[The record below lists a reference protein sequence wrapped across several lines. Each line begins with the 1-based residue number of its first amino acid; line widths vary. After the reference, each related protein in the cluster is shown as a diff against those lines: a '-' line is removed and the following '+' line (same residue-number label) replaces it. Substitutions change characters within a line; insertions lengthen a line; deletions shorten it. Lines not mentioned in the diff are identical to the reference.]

1 MENSG
6 QNILNNSTNEKQSK
20 EKPILLS
27 QIITNELPPSNNNK
41 KEITHAL
48 PLLED
53 MIKSNY
59 NTQTNQS
66 EKSRRNSV
74 IKKEVAKEE
83 ENNKDNLII
92 TQERKSNIK
101 RKERKNQTINMVRKP
116 RKDDELGG
124 TIKVTGK
131 ISAKL
136 ETLIQRLGQNSVN
149 GNVSSTRI
157 ENKYVMGAKIKAA
170 LEKFNKKEEEESIQ
184 KMPLTERKYK
194 TIILPDSDKDKKSES
209 VREKIKFI
217 QEIDEDKNEYE
228 DDEYEAEEE
237 DIDSFDVDK
246 NKDKVG
252 SKRNSLISN
261 NKGDNSN
268 KKKKRRKKKK
278 SIKVLNLS
286 RDSSSD
292 NEYDINNNENNKRKH
307 KRKSKMHEKENS
319 NSKSSKSLNN
329 EESENESGINNI
341 SNKNKKRKSMKKKKT
356 FNFSE
361 DKSESKE
368 KSENNEGDEII
379 NRRIVKHKSGR
390 GELCISSKNASR
402 SVSSYHSSPS
412 THSVEKYKEKPTN
425 SKINQNSLQNPINI
439 NNKSG
444 DKNDEI
450 NDKPIVKKIEYD
462 KFMFKQY
469 IVKNYHPKPVTIW
482 KKQIKKY
489 IPSKQIDFSL
499 IGIKIRYKKEL
510 LFNLDKSNYDINKK
524 RTNKNK
530 NKNKVHKSICV
541 TNNNNFLFDLSK
553 NYNISKFDET
563 FTNKDKKKNSQILD
577 KKSINTEIEQ
587 RKRHKSIYLNNNFSL
602 NEFSKKFNKN
612 NNNIKATQKNN
623 GKKKRLSVY
632 EILQKRGFNADFL
645 QNTNTESNQ
654 RQNKRVKFNNKNL
667 TNHHLNKAEE
677 TTLKEI
683 PEKENEK
690 EDELIKETNSGVKY
704 IVFQNK
710 NELKTIYKKEKWNL
724 SISKITSIFLKALI
738 PKKNIENSNLKE
750 SSKDNK
756 NIYNIDKLEKEKLFK
771 NEFDKN
777 NKIEKNSFKY
787 ISNGK
792 DNNKNKD
799 YSNKL
804 NESSSSSNS
813 SNSSGK
819 IILNN
824 KFNNQTISKK
834 NNSKKENIQ
843 EKKQIRPTNNLY
855 FNYISN
861 INYNKETKKS
871 DPNLLKSINSGSNIS
886 ESLHKNGYISSSIE
900 FNNNTSAKNT
910 LTIKARKLDKK
921 YEFITEKKDKK
932 ISKVKSKKARIKK
945 FISLKDES
953 EFIDDDRK
961 RKGNLYDYYSSKKQL
976 GRKKCLKEEC
986 YKQYTLNTNNK
997 IKNSKYEYN
1006 SDKKSISLKKCC
1018 SGKNNRNIS
1027 NNKKNRAQVNPITF
1041 LGKNN
1046 NKSSLIMSYRQKIIE
1061 GLSNKN
1067 YNNNTEKK
1075 KNYQNNVNKS
1085 MSALRRNNEFN
1096 FKLNPYKEI
1105 SKIDAIKRKKK
1116 KKLIEIND
1124 KLIDAINYYN
1134 GPIDISCI
1142 STKKYLQT
1150 VEDLNKRALKNGY
1163 QCSKIETNYYKLSN
1177 SFKTFFVEIVKIRNN
1192 LLYYLIVKNQ

>member
-136 ETLIQRLGQNSVN
+136 ETLIQKLGQNSVHE
-149 GNVSSTRI
+149 NVSSTRI
-157 ENKYVMGAKIKAA
+157 ENKYVIKAA

-194 TIILPDSDKDKKSES
+194 TIMLPDSDKDKKSES

-237 DIDSFDVDK
+237 NIDSFDVDK
-246 NKDKVG
+246 NMNKKG
-252 SKRNSLISN
+252 SKRNSLLSN
-261 NKGDNSN
+261 NNGDNTSN

-292 NEYDINNNENNKRKH
+292 NEDDINENNKIKH
-307 KRKSKMHEKENS
+307 KRKSKMHAKENS
-319 NSKSSKSLNN
+319 NSKSFNN
-329 EESENESGINNI
+329 EESEDEDGKNNK
-341 SNKNKKRKSMKKKKT
+341 SNKNNKRKSMKKKKT

-425 SKINQNSLQNPINI
+425 SKNNQNSLQNPINI

-444 DKNDEI
+444 DKIDEMV
-450 NDKPIVKKIEYD
+450 DKPIVKIIEYD

-469 IVKNYHPKPVTIW
+469 IVKNYLPKPVTIW

-756 NIYNIDKLEKEKLFK
+756 NNNNIDKLEKEKLFK

-819 IILNN
+819 IILNIIILKNN

-834 NNSKKENIQ
+834 KIQRKKIFKKRSKSVQ
-843 EKKQIRPTNNLY
+843 QII
-855 FNYISN
+855 YIS
-861 INYNKETKKS
+861 ITFQISITTKK
-871 DPNLLKSINSGSNIS
+871 LKKVTQI
-886 ESLHKNGYISSSIE
+886 Y
-900 FNNNTSAKNT
+900 
-910 LTIKARKLDKK
+910 
-921 YEFITEKKDKK
+921 
-932 ISKVKSKKARIKK
+932 SKV
-945 FISLKDES
+945 
-953 EFIDDDRK
+953 
-961 RKGNLYDYYSSKKQL
+961 
-976 GRKKCLKEEC
+976 
-986 YKQYTLNTNNK
+986 
-997 IKNSKYEYN
+997 
-1006 SDKKSISLKKCC
+1006 
-1018 SGKNNRNIS
+1018 
-1027 NNKKNRAQVNPITF
+1027 
-1041 LGKNN
+1041 
-1046 NKSSLIMSYRQKIIE
+1046 
-1061 GLSNKN
+1061 
-1067 YNNNTEKK
+1067 
-1075 KNYQNNVNKS
+1075 
-1085 MSALRRNNEFN
+1085 
-1096 FKLNPYKEI
+1096 
-1105 SKIDAIKRKKK
+1105 
-1116 KKLIEIND
+1116 
-1124 KLIDAINYYN
+1124 
-1134 GPIDISCI
+1134 
-1142 STKKYLQT
+1142 
-1150 VEDLNKRALKNGY
+1150 
-1163 QCSKIETNYYKLSN
+1163 
-1177 SFKTFFVEIVKIRNN
+1177 
-1192 LLYYLIVKNQ
+1192 LIVVVI